1 MKIYIVIPV
10 KNPDNEL
17 LKIVKF
23 FQKRYKIIIIND
35 GSTLNTNFFR
45 YITRKNVEILKNNKN
60 MGKGYSLKKGIKR
73 VIKRKIYGIIQ
84 ADGDGQHSIND
95 IQKVINAFKKDKSK
109 IIIGQRELNFKNT
122 PLRNYIGNKIA
133 SFIFNYSR
141 KNKILDTQCGL
152 RAIPYSR
159 FSECLKFKENKYAY
173 ETKFLLKFSN
183 NTKNYKLIKI
193 RTIYKKKIISYFN
206 PLNDS
211 ITILNSLFK

>member
-23 FQKRYKIIIIND
+23 FQKRYKIIIIDD

-45 YITRKNVEILKNNKN
+45 YIASKNVEILKNNKN

-95 IQKVINAFKKDKSK
+95 I
-109 IIIGQRELNFKNT
+109 
-122 PLRNYIGNKIA
+122 
-133 SFIFNYSR
+133 
-141 KNKILDTQCGL
+141 
-152 RAIPYSR
+152 
-159 FSECLKFKENKYAY
+159 KE
-173 ETKFLLKFSN
+173 
-183 NTKNYKLIKI
+183 
-193 RTIYKKKIISYFN
+193 
-206 PLNDS
+206 
-211 ITILNSLFK
+211 